1 MKLKPFYVQLL
12 ITLVI
17 AFIAANQ
24 ALWVFNMYHLH
35 KRELLELANQA
46 AHKAILM
53 EISERTEIM
62 GGYRVFNTNISDPN
76 DTTRFITK
84 KVRTEDS
91 TYVFK
96 IDKQDPY
103 INQKIVQFAIKDE
116 LPVNINVLDSLF
128 RNSLSGKYK
137 IEHTYFEYVDL
148 QTKSIINSN
157 KPGDF
162 PLNYLATDTIPL
174 DIINSIGVIGYI
186 ETPDVAILRKMM
198 YQLLLSVLLILIGI
212 GGMVYLGRSFVVQW
226 RTEKLR
232 QQSVNAMTHE
242 FKRPISGAVA
252 MVATIP
258 FYLEKHMFDKVNEY
272 AGKTMNELN
281 KLTAYTQ
288 RIQQISNNEKGNFS
302 INRTTLQLTDFFT
315 SIIGKYNKDERLK
328 IDFTNESRRTEFSA
342 DIIHFSNVIENL
354 IENAIKY
361 SIENPEILIRI
372 SDANNKLRITVSD
385 NGIGIANEDLKRI
398 FDKYYRVNRK
408 ETKNK
413 PGFGLGLTYVKSVID
428 AHGASISVESRL
440 NEGSTFC
447 III

>member
-1 MKLKPFYVQLL
+1 
-12 ITLVI
+12 
-17 AFIAANQ
+17 
-24 ALWVFNMYHLH
+24 
-35 KRELLELANQA
+35 
-46 AHKAILM
+46 
-53 EISERTEIM
+53 
-62 GGYRVFNTNISDPN
+62 
-76 DTTRFITK
+76 
-84 KVRTEDS
+84 
-91 TYVFK
+91 
-96 IDKQDPY
+96 
-103 INQKIVQFAIKDE
+103 
-116 LPVNINVLDSLF
+116 
-128 RNSLSGKYK
+128 
-137 IEHTYFEYVDL
+137 VDL

-162 PLNYLATDTIPL
+162 LLNYLATDTIPL
-174 DIINSIGVIGYI
+174 DIINSIGVIGYV
-186 ETPDVAILRKMM
+186 EAPDLAILRKMM
-198 YQLLLSVLLILIGI
+198 YQLSLSVLLILIGV

-354 IENAIKY
+354 IEKCNKSTALKILKY
-361 SIENPEILIRI
+361 SFVF

-385 NGIGIANEDLKRI
+385 NGHRELQ
-398 FDKYYRVNRK
+398 
-408 ETKNK
+408 TK
-413 PGFGLGLTYVKSVID
+413 I
-428 AHGASISVESRL
+428 
-440 NEGSTFC
+440 
-447 III
+447 

>member
-46 AHKAILM
+46 AHKAVLM

-128 RNSLSGKYK
+128 KKELSDKYK

-162 PLNYLATDTIPL
+162 LLNYLATDTIPL
-174 DIINSIGVIGYI
+174 DIINSIGVIGYV
-186 ETPDVAILRKMM
+186 EAPDVAILRKMM
-198 YQLLLSVLLILIGI
+198 YQLSLSVLLILIGV

>member
-1 MKLKPFYVQLL
+1 MKLKPFYIQLL

-17 AFIAANQ
+17 VFIAANQ
-24 ALWVFNMYHLH
+24 TMWVLNMYHLH
-35 KRELLELANQA
+35 KRELMELANQA
-46 AHKAILM
+46 AQKAILM
-53 EISERTEIM
+53 EISERSEIM
-62 GGYRVFNTNISDPN
+62 GGYRVFNTNISVPN

-84 KVRTEDS
+84 RVRTEDS

-116 LPVNINVLDSLF
+116 LPVNLNVLDSLF
-128 RNSLSGKYK
+128 KKELSDKYK
-137 IEHTYFEYVDL
+137 IEHTYFDYVDL

-157 KPGDF
+157 KPGNF

-174 DIINSIGVIGYI
+174 DIINSIGVIGHV
-186 ETPDVAILRKMM
+186 EAPDVAILRKMM
-198 YQLLLSVLLILIGI
+198 YQLSLSVLLILIGI

-258 FYLEKHMFDKVNEY
+258 FYLEKNMFDKVNEY

-302 INRTTLQLTDFFT
+302 INITALQITDFFT
-315 SIIGKYNKDERLK
+315 SIIGKYSKDERLK

-361 SIENPEILIRI
+361 STENPEILIRI

-385 NGIGIANEDLKRI
+385 NGIGIANDDIKRI

>member
-1 MKLKPFYVQLL
+1 MKLKPFYIQLL

-24 ALWVFNMYHLH
+24 ALWVLNMYHLH
-35 KRELLELANQA
+35 KRELIELANQA
-46 AHKAILM
+46 AHKAVLM
-53 EISERTEIM
+53 EISERSEIL
-62 GGYRVFNTNISDPN
+62 GGYSVYSTNISNPN
-76 DTTRFITK
+76 DTSRYFTK
-84 KVRTEDS
+84 NVRTEDS
-91 TYVFK
+91 TYVFT
-96 IDKQDPY
+96 IDKYDLY
-103 INQKIVQFAIKDE
+103 AKEKIIQFVIKDE

-128 RNSLSGKYK
+128 RKELSDKYK

-157 KPGDF
+157 KPGNF

-174 DIINSIGVIGYI
+174 DIINSIGVIGYV
-186 ETPDVAILRKMM
+186 EAPDVAILRKMM
-198 YQLLLSVLLILIGI
+198 YQLTLSILLILIGI

-226 RTEKLR
+226 RIEKLR

-302 INRTTLQLTDFFT
+302 INITTLQLTDFFT

-328 IDFTNESRRTEFSA
+328 IDFINESRRTEFSA

-361 SIENPEILIRI
+361 STENPEIRIRI

-428 AHGASISVESRL
+428 AHGAAISVESRL

>member
-1 MKLKPFYVQLL
+1 ML

-35 KRELLELANQA
+35 KRELLELVNQA
-46 AHKAILM
+46 AHKAVLM

-137 IEHTYFEYVDL
+137 IENTYFEYVDL

-162 PLNYLATDTIPL
+162 LLNYLATDTIPL
-174 DIINSIGVIGYI
+174 DIINSIGVIGYV
-186 ETPDVAILRKMM
+186 EAPDVAILRKMM
-198 YQLLLSVLLILIGI
+198 YQLSLSVLLILIGV

-288 RIQQISNNEKGNFS
+288 RIQQISNN
-302 INRTTLQLTDFFT
+302 
-315 SIIGKYNKDERLK
+315 
-328 IDFTNESRRTEFSA
+328 
-342 DIIHFSNVIENL
+342 
-354 IENAIKY
+354 
-361 SIENPEILIRI
+361 
-372 SDANNKLRITVSD
+372 
-385 NGIGIANEDLKRI
+385 
-398 FDKYYRVNRK
+398 
-408 ETKNK
+408 
-413 PGFGLGLTYVKSVID
+413 
-428 AHGASISVESRL
+428 
-440 NEGSTFC
+440 
-447 III
+447 

>member
-24 ALWVFNMYHLH
+24 ALWVLNMYHLH
-35 KRELLELANQA
+35 KRELMELANQA
-46 AHKAILM
+46 AHKAVLM
-53 EISERTEIM
+53 EISERSEIL
-62 GGYRVFNTNISDPN
+62 GGYSVYSTNISNPN
-76 DTTRFITK
+76 DTSRYFTK
-84 KVRTEDS
+84 NVRTEDS
-91 TYVFK
+91 TYVFT
-96 IDKQDPY
+96 IDKYDLY
-103 INQKIVQFAIKDE
+103 AKEKIIQFAIKDE

-128 RNSLSGKYK
+128 RKSLSNKYK

-157 KPGDF
+157 KPGNF

-198 YQLLLSVLLILIGI
+198 YQLTLSVLLILIGI

-258 FYLEKHMFDKVNEY
+258 FYLEKHRFDKVNEY

-288 RIQQISNNEKGNFS
+288 RIQQISNNEKANFN
-302 INRTTLQLTDFFT
+302 INISTVQLTDFFT
-315 SIIGKYNKDERLK
+315 SIIGKYNKDEKLK

-361 SIENPEILIRI
+361 SIENLEILIRI

-385 NGIGIANEDLKRI
+385 NGIGIANDDIKRI

-428 AHGASISVESRL
+428 AHGGGISVESRL
-440 NEGSTFC
+440 NVGSTFC

>member
-46 AHKAILM
+46 AHKAVLM

-128 RNSLSGKYK
+128 KKELSDKYK

-162 PLNYLATDTIPL
+162 LLNYLATDTIPL
-174 DIINSIGVIGYI
+174 DIINSIGVIGYV
-186 ETPDVAILRKMM
+186 EAPDVAILRKMM
-198 YQLLLSVLLILIGI
+198 YQLSLSVLLILIGV

-408 ETKNK
+408 EMKNK

>member
-1 MKLKPFYVQLL
+1 MKLKPFYIQLL

-17 AFIAANQ
+17 VFIVANQ
-24 ALWVFNMYHLH
+24 TMWVLNMYHLH

-46 AHKAILM
+46 AEKAIFM
-53 EISERTEIM
+53 EIAERTEII
-62 GGYRVFNTNISDPN
+62 GGCVLYSSNIAKSN
-76 DTTRFITK
+76 NSSNYITK
-84 KVRTEDS
+84 KVRTADS
-91 TYVFK
+91 TYIFS
-96 IDKQDPY
+96 IDKNDP
-103 INQKIVQFAIKDE
+103 NSMNKITQFVIKKE
-116 LPVNINVLDSLF
+116 LPVNLNVLDSLF
-128 RNSLSGKYK
+128 KKELYDKYK
-137 IEHTYFEYVDL
+137 IEHTYFDYVDL
-148 QTKSIINSN
+148 QTKKIINSN

-162 PLNYLATDTIPL
+162 SLSYLATDTIPL
-174 DIINSIGVIGYI
+174 DIINSIGVIGYV
-186 ETPDVAILRKMM
+186 ETPDVAILIKMM
-198 YQLLLSVLLILIGI
+198 YQLTLSILLILIGI
-212 GGMVYLGRSFVVQW
+212 GGMVYLSRSFVIQW
-226 RTEKLR
+226 RIEKLR

-258 FYLEKHMFDKVNEY
+258 FYLEIHRFDKVSEY

-302 INRTTLQLTDFFT
+302 INVAQIQLVDFFS
-315 SIIGKYNKDERLK
+315 SIIGKYNKDEKLK

-361 SIENPEILIRI
+361 SIENPEILISI
-372 SDANNKLRITVSD
+372 SDENNKLRITVSD
-385 NGIGIANEDLKRI
+385 NGIGIANDDIKRI

-428 AHGASISVESRL
+428 AHGATISVESKL
-440 NEGSTFC
+440 SMGSSFC

>member
-46 AHKAILM
+46 AHKAVLM

-148 QTKSIINSN
+148 QTKNIINSN
-157 KPGDF
+157 KPGNF

-174 DIINSIGVIGYI
+174 DIINSIGVIGYV
-186 ETPDVAILRKMM
+186 EAPDVAILRKMM
-198 YQLLLSVLLILIGI
+198 YQLSLSVLLILIGV

-408 ETKNK
+408 EMKNK

>member
-1 MKLKPFYVQLL
+1 MKLKPFYIQLL

-17 AFIAANQ
+17 VFIAANQ
-24 ALWVFNMYHLH
+24 ALWVLNMYHLH
-35 KRELLELANQA
+35 KRELIELANQA
-46 AHKAILM
+46 AHKAVLM
-53 EISERTEIM
+53 EISERSEIL
-62 GGYRVFNTNISDPN
+62 GGYSVYSTNISNPN
-76 DTTRFITK
+76 DTSRYFTK
-84 KVRTEDS
+84 NVRTEDS
-91 TYVFK
+91 TYVFT
-96 IDKQDPY
+96 IDKYDLY
-103 INQKIVQFAIKDE
+103 AKEKIIQFVIKDE

-128 RNSLSGKYK
+128 RKELSDKYK
-137 IEHTYFEYVDL
+137 IEHTYFDYVDL

-157 KPGDF
+157 KPGNF

-174 DIINSIGVIGYI
+174 DIINSIGVIGYV

-198 YQLLLSVLLILIGI
+198 YQLTLSILLILIGI

-226 RTEKLR
+226 RIEKLR

-302 INRTTLQLTDFFT
+302 INITTLQLTDFFT

-328 IDFTNESRRTEFSA
+328 IDFINESRRTEFSA

-361 SIENPEILIRI
+361 STENPEILIRI

-428 AHGASISVESRL
+428 AHGAAISVESRL

>member
-35 KRELLELANQA
+35 KREYWELANQA
-46 AHKAILM
+46 AHKAVLM

-128 RNSLSGKYK
+128 KKELSDKYK

-162 PLNYLATDTIPL
+162 LLNYLATDTIPL
-174 DIINSIGVIGYI
+174 DIINSIGVIGYV
-186 ETPDVAILRKMM
+186 EAPDVAILRKMM
-198 YQLLLSVLLILIGI
+198 YQLSLSVLLILIGV

-315 SIIGKYNKDERLK
+315 SIIGKYKQR
-328 IDFTNESRRTEFSA
+328 
-342 DIIHFSNVIENL
+342 
-354 IENAIKY
+354 
-361 SIENPEILIRI
+361 
-372 SDANNKLRITVSD
+372 
-385 NGIGIANEDLKRI
+385 
-398 FDKYYRVNRK
+398 
-408 ETKNK
+408 
-413 PGFGLGLTYVKSVID
+413 
-428 AHGASISVESRL
+428 
-440 NEGSTFC
+440 
-447 III
+447 

>member
-1 MKLKPFYVQLL
+1 
-12 ITLVI
+12 
-17 AFIAANQ
+17 
-24 ALWVFNMYHLH
+24 MYHLH

-46 AHKAILM
+46 AHKAVLM

-128 RNSLSGKYK
+128 KKELSDKYK

-162 PLNYLATDTIPL
+162 LLNYLATDTIPL
-174 DIINSIGVIGYI
+174 DIINSIGVIGYV
-186 ETPDVAILRKMM
+186 EAPDVAILRKMM
-198 YQLLLSVLLILIGI
+198 YQLSLSVLLILIGV

-281 KLTAYTQ
+281 ILTAYTQ